1 MRVINF
7 RGKCCGDGEWVYGSY
22 LNAEYHWHKR
32 GVHNDWIVVYAL
44 QNGGW
49 VNVTRKYPVKPE
61 TVGQFTGL
69 YDKNGKEIYEGDIVR
84 TKDLAQVV
92 KFCRIGYDSGVGLV
106 GYVCCPIS
114 STFDRT
120 SEDYNTHEQ
129 FYECD
134 RCIDLK
140 DVEIIG
146 NIYDNPEQLE
156 EEDAD
161 KG

>member
-1 MRVINF
+1 MVRKIKF
-7 RGKCCGDGEWVYGSY
+7 RAKNKRGNNDWVYG
-22 LNAEYHWHKR
+22 
-32 GVHNDWIVVYAL
+32 GVVDGCDYKGQVCIVGKIGVADTIHLYD
-44 QNGGW
+44 
-49 VNVTRKYPVKPE
+49 VIPE
-61 TVGQFTGL
+61 TVGEFTGL

-84 TKDLAQVV
+84 TNDLAQVV

-134 RCIDLK
+134 RCIDLN
-140 DVEIIG
+140 DVTTFDDEFRRFRV
-146 NIYDNPEQLE
+146 YATCKTCHKEY
-156 EEDAD
+156 EED
-161 KG
+161 